1 MKSMFD
7 VIRDSN
13 AVALVQALVE
23 NHYRVNRMART
34 GGFLQHGNITLMSG
48 IEADHVQAVIGLLHQ
63 TCCPSEN
70 SQHRATFFVVDMP
83 YFEQI

>member
-7 VIRDSN
+7 VIRDSD
-13 AVALVQALVE
+13 AGAFVKAPVE

-48 IEADHVQAVIGLLHQ
+48 IEADHVQAVVGLLHQ